1 MAFKWRHWGKM
12 TGKLV
17 CPLGPDTRLE
27 ADPTNQEVEIW
38 GICIAHLDP
47 DFKIRKIEVQPPGTE
62 CPCLNPQPSR
72 G

>member
-47 DFKIRKIEVQPPGTE
+47 DFKIGKIEVRPRRTISSCQGD
-62 CPCLNPQPSR
+62 